1 MLLKTKYEIPEID
14 PYEVANNYLTSIYN
28 QIMTLKYNHTGM
40 VVGRPQAGKSM
51 DTGTIGCLLDKTFWD
66 DLEKRVVYDARG
78 FMGALT
84 TIIKSKQLG
93 RFIMWDEAGVG
104 MPARQWY
111 DISNRAISF
120 AIQVAGVFRPIIY
133 FVTQDVTY
141 IDSQPRK
148 LINSFW
154 EVTRSTNQYSEMRV
168 YNIQI
173 NRKKG
178 TMYFKNPMMI
188 SSEGLHLK
196 IAEPIR
202 IMKPP
207 KEFINKYLEHSKPF
221 KENITQIMEQRTDDF
236 SSGLVAKKEYSV
248 AEIIQTVM
256 DNMETY
262 ESTTSEMGK
271 RRFNRDLIAHDFQI
285 PANLGNVIK
294 LRSEQLANRRESK
307 DKELE
312 L

>member
-1 MLLKTKYEIPEID
+1 MLLKTKYEIPQVDE
-14 PYEVANNYLTSIYN
+14 YEVANNYLTSIYN
-28 QIMTLKYNHTGM
+28 QVHQLKYNYTGM

-51 DTGTIGCLLDKTFWD
+51 NTGTIGCLLDKTFWD
-66 DLEKRVVYDARG
+66 NLENRVVYDARS

-84 TIIKSKQLG
+84 KIIKNKQIG
-93 RFIMWDEAGVG
+93 RFIKWDEAGVG

-120 AIQVAGVFRPIIY
+120 AIQVAGVFRPIIF

-154 EVTRSTNQYSEMRV
+154 EVTRSTTKYSEMRV

-178 TMYFKNPMMI
+178 TMYFKNPNMM
-188 SSEGLHLK
+188 SSDGLHLK
-196 IAEPIR
+196 LAEPIKV
-202 IMKPP
+202 MKPP
-207 KEFINKYLEHSKPF
+207 KEFIKRYLAHSRPY
-221 KENITQIMEQRTDDF
+221 KEKITDIMEQRTEDF
-236 SSGLVAKKEYSV
+236 SAGLVQKKEYSV
-248 AEIIQTVM
+248 AEIIQSVL
-256 DNMETY
+256 DNMGTY
-262 ESTTSEMGK
+262 ESTMSEIGK
-271 RRFNRDLIAHDFQI
+271 RRFSRDLIAHDFQI
-285 PANLGNVIK
+285 PANLSSVIK
-294 LRSEQLANRRESK
+294 LRSEQLANK
-307 DKELE
+307 KEETEGLE